1 MSERSDTRD
10 RAGVDT
16 GPSQAGVDA
25 QPVQTEAL
33 PSPGEPVPAGAGDR
47 QPVLELRNVSTHY
60 GMVAVLRNVNV
71 EIYPGEMVCLLGG
84 NASGK
89 TTTLKTILGYVTP
102 SEGDVVLDGEV
113 VSGLPTA
120 QVVSRGIS
128 MVPENRRL
136 FPNMTVSEN
145 LDLGAYQRKDKAKLA
160 EDRERVLET
169 FPRIRERL
177 KQKAGTL
184 SGGEQQMVAMGRALM
199 ADPKVLLMDEPSM
212 GLAPILVEQVFEI
225 IKQIRALGRTVFV
238 VEQNANMA
246 LSIADRGYVIQTGQV
261 VLADTAQ
268 NLLDNPLMREA
279 YLGEL

>member
-1 MSERSDTRD
+1 
-10 RAGVDT
+10 
-16 GPSQAGVDA
+16 
-25 QPVQTEAL
+25 
-33 PSPGEPVPAGAGDR
+33 
-47 QPVLELRNVSTHY
+47 
-60 GMVAVLRNVNV
+60 
-71 EIYPGEMVCLLGG
+71 
-84 NASGK
+84 
-89 TTTLKTILGYVTP
+89 
-102 SEGDVVLDGEV
+102 
-113 VSGLPTA
+113 
-120 QVVSRGIS
+120 
-128 MVPENRRL
+128 
-136 FPNMTVSEN
+136 MTVSEN
-145 LDLGAYQRKDKAKLA
+145 LDLGAYQRRDKTKIAQ
-160 EDRERVLET
+160 DREKVLET

-261 VLADTAQ
+261 VLADTAK